1 MRRLGKY
8 LITMT
13 VGALLVFW
21 IAYTKDV
28 FSQTEPGVVFHIL
41 CDAFFVAGTLITAA
55 GLLIFT
61 TNEGAFDM
69 LSYGVK
75 AFVDLF
81 RRDKLRKY
89 DTYYDY
95 RTARASKKFPFAF
108 LLICGVV
115 FLAVAFVMYY
125 FYSQY
130 G

>member
-8 LITMT
+8 LITLT

-21 IAYTKDV
+21 IAYAKDV
-28 FSQTEPGVVFHIL
+28 FSQTGPGAVFHIL
-41 CDAFFVAGTLITAA
+41 CDAFFVAGTLIIAA
-55 GLLIFT
+55 GLLVFT

-75 AFVDLF
+75 TFADLF

-115 FLAVAFVMYY
+115 FLAAAFVMYY

-130 G
+130 V